1 MLNEKCYYG
10 NFQEYIYYGYDI
22 REYMDNVFK
31 FNFFMNKSFDISP
44 SLKDY
49 VNKLDG
55 KGLVRF
61 YNQRK

>member
-10 NFQEYIYYGYDI
+10 NFQEYIYYSYDI

-44 SLKDY
+44 SLKD
-49 VNKLDG
+49 
-55 KGLVRF
+55 
-61 YNQRK
+61 